1 MPAKKLIEAALPL
14 EAINK
19 ASAREKSIRH
29 GHPSTLH
36 LWWARRPLAAARAV
50 IFSSLVDDPD
60 DPQANRAFVEACN
73 DLPPGDN
80 VTASGDTARMRLF
93 DFIERLVKWEN
104 TTDEDTMNTAR
115 RLIRIACH
123 GAPPPLLD
131 PFAGGGSIPLE
142 AQRLGLEAHA
152 SDLNPVAVMIN
163 KAMIEIPPRFANQRP
178 VNPEQRGQMGKEN
191 WQGAAGL
198 AADVRYYGAWMRDK
212 AYEKIGNLYPKHK
225 GETVIAWLWARTVIS
240 PNPAVNAPTP
250 LVSSFV
256 LSKKKGRECWAKP
269 IIEGET
275 VRFEVTKGKPPKDR
289 QGTMIRRQGAK
300 CIFSD
305 QPIPFETIRAEGQ
318 AGRMGAQL
326 MAIVTDGKPGRNYHS
341 PTDAAEEQAKS
352 ARPAWTPMGS
362 LPEMALGFS
371 AQRYG
376 MDEYHKLFTARQLTA
391 LTTFSDLVDK
401 ARRQAYRDAR
411 AVGLADDNIPLR
423 AGGRGAFAY
432 GEAVSVYLA
441 FVVYKGTDYW
451 SNLCSWVISGE
462 KISHLF
468 ARQAIPM
475 VWDYTEGNPFSDSTG
490 NWTAHLNLVC
500 KVIDRLPA
508 QARALGF
515 SNQNDAMQINGNAIT
530 LSTDPPYYDNIGY
543 ADLSDFFYVWMR
555 RNLRDIY
562 PDVFGTMLVPKAT
575 ELIAS
580 RYRHNNSKQ
589 AASDYFESG
598 MLETFRN
605 IRKFVKPDYPLTV
618 YYAFKQ
624 QDAAFIKDGILQ
636 RARTGWETMLTSL
649 IEAGFSIVGTWPM
662 RTERR
667 GRTNAIA
674 ANALASSIILVCR
687 PRAADAPG
695 LSARDFRQALKREL
709 PPALHAMQSGSIAP
723 VDLAQA
729 SIGPG
734 MAVYSRYSRVL
745 EADGTALSVRAAL
758 MEINAALDAYL
769 TEQDGELDSETRFAV
784 EWFAQHG
791 FDEGDYGDAETLVRA
806 KNTAVKSVEMA
817 GLVESGG
824 GWVRLRHWSDIDPGW
839 DPRADKRPTVW
850 EGTHHLIERL
860 DSHGEM
866 GAARLLARMPDGMG
880 SEARQLAYRLYHLC
894 ERKKWTAHG
903 RDYNRLITSWRRI
916 SDEAARIRNDPSQME
931 LL

>member
-115 RLIRIACH
+115 RLIRIACD

-191 WQGAAGL
+191 WRGAAGL

-275 VRFEVTKGKPPKDR
+275 VRFEVTKGKPPEHQ

-341 PTDAAEEQAKS
+341 PTDEAEEQAKS
-352 ARPAWTPMGS
+352 ARPAWRPIGAMPDNSPDARGP
-362 LPEMALGFS
+362 LWGLYDFA
-371 AQRYG
+371 
-376 MDEYHKLFTARQLTA
+376 DLFTPRQLTA
-391 LTTFSDLVDK
+391 LTTFSDLVNE
-401 ARRQAYRDAR
+401 ARRRAYRDAL
-411 AVGLADDNIPLR
+411 AADLADDNIPLR

-432 GEAVSVYLA
+432 GEAVAVYLA
-441 FVVYKGTDYW
+441 FMVDKGADIW
-451 SNLCSWVISGE
+451 SNLSTWNIPAENV
-462 KISHLF
+462 SHVF
-468 ARQAIPM
+468 GRQAIPM
-475 VWDYTEGNPFSDSTG
+475 VWDYGEANPFSKSGG
-490 NWTAHLNLVC
+490 NWTGYLNLVC
-500 KVIDRLPA
+500 KVITRLA
-508 QARALGF
+508 ARGLGF
-515 SNQNDAMQINGNAIT
+515 SNQKDATQLNGNAIT

-562 PDVFGTMLVPKAT
+562 PDVFGTMLVPKAA

-580 RYRHNNSKQ
+580 RYRHDNSKQ

-624 QDAAFIKDGILQ
+624 QDAAFLKDGVLH
-636 RARTGWETMLTSL
+636 RGRTGWETMLTSL

-674 ANALASSIILVCR
+674 ANALASSIVLVCR

-695 LSARDFRQALKREL
+695 LSARDFRQTLKREL

-745 EADGTALSVRAAL
+745 EADGTGAVGAGGA
-758 MEINAALDAYL
+758 
-769 TEQDGELDSETRFAV
+769 DGD
-784 EWFAQHG
+784 
-791 FDEGDYGDAETLVRA
+791 
-806 KNTAVKSVEMA
+806 
-817 GLVESGG
+817 
-824 GWVRLRHWSDIDPGW
+824 
-839 DPRADKRPTVW
+839 
-850 EGTHHLIERL
+850 
-860 DSHGEM
+860 
-866 GAARLLARMPDGMG
+866 
-880 SEARQLAYRLYHLC
+880 
-894 ERKKWTAHG
+894 
-903 RDYNRLITSWRRI
+903 
-916 SDEAARIRNDPSQME
+916 
-931 LL
+931 